1 MPLGRSSALA
11 ISEIIY
17 LTYEDVI
24 FLHFD
29 QMRLAGET
37 RIGVYD
43 RDLIR
48 SALARPKHSSR
59 YENAD
64 IVRQAATLYFGF
76 IKNHPWL
83 GGNKRTATAIV
94 EAFLMLNGFEVV
106 AKTREIVD
114 LVLAIESDHYGVDE
128 IEEWLRARTVKFTE

>member
-1 MPLGRSSALA
+1 MA

-29 QMRLAGET
+29 QMRLAGEI

-48 SALARPKHSSR
+48 SALARPKHSAR
-59 YENAD
+59 YEKAD

-94 EAFLMLNGFEVV
+94 EAFLMLNDFEVV
-106 AKTREIVD
+106 TKTREIIE
-114 LVLAIESDHYGVDE
+114 LVLAIESDHYSVDE
-128 IEEWLRARTVKFTE
+128 IEEWLRARIVRFTD

>member
-1 MPLGRSSALA
+1 MLLGRSNALA

-24 FLHFD
+24 FLHFN
-29 QMRLAGET
+29 QMRFAGET

-43 RDLIR
+43 RDLLR
-48 SALARPKHSSR
+48 SALARPKHSSS

-76 IKNHPWL
+76 IKNHPWWAEISARRPL
-83 GGNKRTATAIV
+83 SSKR
-94 EAFLMLNGFEVV
+94 F
-106 AKTREIVD
+106 
-114 LVLAIESDHYGVDE
+114 
-128 IEEWLRARTVKFTE
+128 

>member
-1 MPLGRSSALA
+1 LA

-17 LTYEDVI
+17 LTYEDVV

-29 QMRLAGET
+29 QMRRVREI

-48 SALARPKHSSR
+48 SALARPRHSAR

-106 AKTREIVD
+106 AKTREIVE
-114 LVLAIESDHYGVDE
+114 LVLAIESDHYSVDE
-128 IEEWLRARTVKFTE
+128 IEDWLRTRIVKFTE